1 MVSSAI
7 RYLRDYIAI
16 PSINPMGRAD
26 LAPEITGER
35 RYAEHVCAQLARLGV
50 DASVIGEGE
59 RRSVIAR
66 VETPGAI
73 DEVLVASHLDTVPVD
88 GMEISPFDPVLHE
101 DRLFGRGACD
111 TKGGMAALVAA
122 LEHVLARGTLRR
134 NVTVVGEADE
144 ELGSRGVQDVLAHL
158 GTNRPDWVLA
168 TEPTELRIANQH
180 KGIALARLTA
190 QGVAC
195 HSSDPGAGRN
205 AITDLAHAI
214 LACEELHEQLS
225 QRPHPALGP
234 GTLSVNLAEGGQAP
248 NIVPDRATLRLD
260 RRLLPGE
267 TAADVERELE
277 AALQR
282 RGVKHVRVVDC
293 RTEKGPLGTPAGHA
307 SVTAC
312 AAALRS
318 CQLTDDPGSVAFAT
332 DAGVLAEHG
341 IPGVVMG
348 PGSIQRA
355 HTAREFVEVDQVD
368 AMTRFF
374 IALLEGA

>member
-1 MVSSAI
+1 MLSSAI

-16 PSINPMGRAD
+16 PSVNPMGRTD

-50 DASVIGEGE
+50 DASLLGEGE

-66 VETPGAI
+66 VDTPGAI

-88 GMEISPFDPVLHE
+88 GMEIPPFDPVLRE

-134 NVTVVGEADE
+134 NITVVGEADE
-144 ELGSRGVQDVLAHL
+144 ELGSRGVQDVMAHL
-158 GTNRPDWVLA
+158 GTRRPDWVLA

-205 AITDLAHAI
+205 AISDLARAI
-214 LACEELHEQLS
+214 LACEELHESLS
-225 QRPHPALGP
+225 RRPHPVLGP

-267 TAADVERELE
+267 TATDVERELE

-282 RGVKHVRVVDC
+282 RAVQHVRVVDC
-293 RTEKGPLGTPAGHA
+293 HTEKGPLGTPAGHPC
-307 SVTAC
+307 VTAC
-312 AAALRS
+312 ATALRA
-318 CQLTDDPGSVAFAT
+318 CQLADAPTSVAFAT

-368 AMTRFF
+368 AMTDFF